1 MKRIIFIVISC
12 SLLASSGCK
21 KCYRCSN
28 SCFRKVSTGETIC
41 NTDFMN
47 YTEYYHVADS
57 LGPDVDWGG
66 GTVAYSDFSVEVC
79 SQTDLKKYETMYGIS
94 CTALK
99 K

>member
-1 MKRIIFIVISC
+1 
-12 SLLASSGCK
+12 
-21 KCYRCSN
+21 
-28 SCFRKVSTGETIC
+28 
-41 NTDFMN
+41 MN